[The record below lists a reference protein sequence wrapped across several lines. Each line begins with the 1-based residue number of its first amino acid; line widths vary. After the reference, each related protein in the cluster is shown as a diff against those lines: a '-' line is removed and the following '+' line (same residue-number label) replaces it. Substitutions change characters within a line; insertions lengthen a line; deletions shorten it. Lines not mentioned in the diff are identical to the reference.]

1 MNKTSR
7 ERGAEYLD
15 QFRSSVP
22 LNDAQPETPGYI
34 DVENGT
40 TVELLCASDLRP
52 EPVKW
57 IWTGWLAA
65 GKLHII
71 AGEAGTGK
79 TTIAMSLGATI
90 TSGGL
95 WPDGSR
101 SPVGNVVIWS
111 GEDDPADTLVPRLA
125 LSNADLSR
133 VYFISDVRDEGER
146 RAFDPARDME
156 MLRTELIRVGGAYL
170 LIIDPIVSA
179 VAGDSH
185 RNAEVRRALQP
196 LVDLASSI
204 ECAVLGITHFSKGTG
219 GRSPIERLNGSV
231 AFGALARVVMVAAKR
246 QQENADGEAT
256 RVFLRAKSNIGPDDG
271 GFEYELREGELID
284 HPGVSTSAA
293 HWGAQVDGSA
303 RELLYEA
310 EMTSG
315 IEEGGSLASAQIFLS
330 RLLADGPIPAKTVEA
345 EAAEAG
351 YSRSTLRRAK
361 AKLKV
366 VPTKVGMAGGWQWQ
380 LPRRCSDES
389 EGVQQKSVSAFD
401 DSEHLRVNQGG
412 KARAFESIQE
422 LDEPS
427 APRGRATDGDK
438 GESQ

>member
-1 MNKTSR
+1 MSKTSR

-15 QFRSSVP
+15 QFRSRVP
-22 LNDAQPETPGYI
+22 LNDAQPETPAYI

-40 TVELLCASDLRP
+40 AVELLCASDLRP

-133 VYFISDVRDEGER
+133 AYFISDVRDEGGR
-146 RAFDPARDME
+146 RSFDPARDME
-156 MLRTELIRVGGAYL
+156 TLRNELMRVGGAYL
-170 LIIDPIVSA
+170 LIVDPIVSA
-179 VAGDSH
+179 VTGDSH
-185 RNAEVRRALQP
+185 RNAEVRRSLQP

-204 ECAVLGITHFSKGTG
+204 DCAVLGITHFSKGTG

-271 GFEYELREGELID
+271 GFEYELQEGELIH
-284 HPGVSTSAA
+284 HPGVSASAT
-293 HWGAQVDGSA
+293 HWGAQIEGSA
-303 RELLYEA
+303 RELLNDA
-310 EMTSG
+310 EMTGSVD
-315 IEEGGSLASAQIFLS
+315 EGASLASAKRFLAQ
-330 RLLADGPIPAKTVEA
+330 LLADGPISSKAVEA

-361 AKLKV
+361 AKLKIV
-366 VPTKVGMAGGWQWQ
+366 ATKVGMESGWQWQ
-380 LPRRCSDES
+380 LPRRCSEES
-389 EGVQQKSVSAFD
+389 EGVQQESMSTFED
-401 DSEHLRVNQGG
+401 LEHLRAKPGK
-412 KARAFESIQE
+412 KARASESIQE

-427 APRGRATDGDK
+427 APRGGATDGDK